1 MSAERIVRLRAGRDN
16 EQVQLQKYNIFRSRQ
31 GGKLVCAVEGDDD
44 APFYDTM
51 FGKIDSTILFIP
63 FVCNGKDR
71 VLRLRNI
78 LARNV
83 AGDSRLVRYFIDH
96 DFDGLRAHTME
107 HPNGADLYVT
117 PCYSIENLLVGKSVL
132 EKMLRS
138 EYRCNDEYADQD
150 VTRLIA
156 LFDARMQEFITCMY
170 EANRLLHSA
179 RTQGIMLGSIDKD
192 IIKKYLH
199 ISLDAVTV
207 NEQAAELHQL
217 IGYTSAPDGAELA
230 VSLPAFEAL
239 DPMRDWRGKFLF
251 EFFRKFLVLLKED
264 RGTKKPQYFT
274 QRASMSFAPGGDI
287 TRALAS
293 MIAVPQCLHQFVSR
307 GFSA

>member
-1 MSAERIVRLRAGRDN
+1 MMDEGIEKLRRERENSKTLLI
-16 EQVQLQKYNIFRSRQ
+16 QYNKFRSRHEDV
-31 GGKLVCAVEGDDD
+31 LICALEGDDD

-51 FGKIDSTILFIP
+51 LGKIDSTILFIP
-63 FVCNGKDR
+63 FVCNGKKE
-71 VLRLRNI
+71 VLLLRNI
-78 LARNV
+78 LTRNV
-83 AGDSRLVRYFIDH
+83 AGDSHLVRYFIDH

-179 RTQGIMLGSIDKD
+179 RTQGIILGSIDKD
-192 IIKKYLH
+192 IIKKCLH

-217 IGYTSAPDGAELA
+217 IGYTSAPDEATLA
-230 VSLPAFEAL
+230 VSLPAFQAL

-251 EFFRKFLVLLKED
+251 EFFRKFLALLKED
-264 RGTKKPQYFT
+264 RGTKNPQYFT

-293 MIAVPQCLHQFVSR
+293 MIAVPQCLHQFVSN
-307 GFSA
+307 GFAA